1 MEGWNTIDLQRAYAL
16 AISLSANELTSTRF
30 KQNILTLHASMHAT
44 SQDGRRTSRF
54 KAQQGCTNLSVASI
68 DLRYNIHEIDTEL

>member
-1 MEGWNTIDLQRAYAL
+1 MDGWNTIDLQRAYALLNAL
-16 AISLSANELTSTRF
+16 AISLSANELTSTRL

-54 KAQQGCTNLSVASI
+54 KAQRGALI
-68 DLRYNIHEIDTEL
+68 